1 MFLWWLGFI
10 LLGLPLWI
18 MYPTKV
24 IHKKRFDRKKKYV
37 IASNHY
43 SNADSL
49 IYDLHFRRRFRYV
62 AKKELFKKKFFAWV
76 LRKIGAI
83 PIERGSISPSS
94 YKEILSV
101 LKNNEQL
108 FIYPE
113 GTRNKIED
121 GEMQQAKEGL
131 ILFASKGE
139 AEILP
144 MLIYRKPK
152 LFRKNYII
160 VGEPFFVQGEN
171 PKRLTKEEVEENLK
185 AYSEKMEALRAEL
198 KTVVE
203 RKKKKNK
210 K

>member
-1 MFLWWLGFI
+1 MLYWIAFVI
-10 LLGLPLWI
+10 LYLPLI
-18 MYPTKV
+18 ILYPTKI
-24 IHKKRFDRKKKYV
+24 IHKERFDRKKKYV
-37 IASNHY
+37 VASNHY

-49 IYDLHFRRRFRYV
+49 IYNVKFTKKFRYV
-62 AKKELFKKKFFAWV
+62 SKKELFKTKFTAWV
-76 LRKIGAI
+76 MRTIGAI
-83 PIERGSISPSS
+83 PVDRGNISPSA

-101 LKNNEQL
+101 LKNNGQL

-152 LFRKNYII
+152 IFRKNYII

-171 PKRLTKEEVEENLK
+171 PKKLTKEEVEENLK
-185 AYSEKMEALRAEL
+185 VYSEKMEALRAEL

>member
-24 IHKKRFDRKKKYV
+24 IHKERFDRKKKYV

-49 IYDLHFRRRFRYV
+49 VYDLHFRRRFRYV

-83 PIERGSISPSS
+83 PIERGSISPSA